1 MEKVTREDCI
11 RDIKNIAELAE
22 VEGKAFTRRFYREH
36 TTIPEKDYIAHFGTF
51 TEFRRQAGLEISRG
65 QNRIALQTARHASAD
80 IYRQMNEERA
90 SYVGKYVRPSNGKR
104 YQAILGAN
112 DIHDVDA
119 DPFFVYCFHETNR
132 RLQPDI
138 VCLNGDI
145 FDLPEF
151 SRFDQ
156 DPREWDVVGR
166 IQWVHDFLEQIREDN
181 PDCEIRF
188 VEGNHEYRL
197 LRHLAEATPALRTIL
212 SDLHGMS
219 VPQLLGL
226 DKYEVNYVAKADL
239 AAWRE
244 TDIKSELRSNWT
256 VMYDAVLACHY
267 PEAKKMG
274 MPGWN
279 GHHHKH
285 LVDTLYSPIYGQY
298 EWHQF
303 GAGHVRAAT
312 YCDGE
317 KWSNG
322 FGIWHVDTETKSS
335 VCEYIDIKDI
345 AVIGGQYYRREDIA

>member
-1 MEKVTREDCI
+1 MTLDQI
-11 RDIKNIAELAE
+11 LAE
-22 VEGKAFTRRFYREH
+22 CKRIAKLAEDEGRYFSRRYFRENSGM
-36 TTIPEKDYIAHFGTF
+36 TDWTWNKHFGTWD
-51 TEFRRQAGLEISRG
+51 EFKRQAGVDPSRG
-65 QNRIALQTARHASAD
+65 YQKLERNIAKHASAD
-80 IYRQMNEERA
+80 IYRQMNVDRA
-90 SYVGKYVRPSNGKR
+90 AYVGKYERPNGKR
-104 YQAILGAN
+104 YQTILGAN

-119 DPFFVYCFHETNR
+119 DPFYVRCLLDTNR
-132 RLQPDI
+132 RLLPDI

-166 IQWVHDFLEQIREDN
+166 IQWVHNFLGQIREAN

-212 SDLHGMS
+212 SDLHGMT

-226 DKYEVNYVAKADL
+226 DKYEVNYIAKADL

-244 TDIKSELRSNWT
+244 TDIKSELKSNWT
-256 VMYDAVLACHY
+256 VMFESVLACHY

-303 GAGHVRAAT
+303 GAGHVRAAS

-322 FGIWHVDTETKSS
+322 FGIWHVDTETKRS

-345 AVIGGQYYRREDIA
+345 AVIGGQYYQREETRDAA